1 MVTVEV
7 KEKEEEQILI
17 ESDVESQLST
27 KFWLELE
34 GNKVNTINEK
44 VRNQKVEK
52 VLKKT
57 L

>member
-1 MVTVEV
+1 VTVEV